1 MGEIL
6 GVSNLSGTLVAIQI
20 KDQVPYAVAHKL
32 HAKLIQTV
40 SPSSTQRIIENFRA
54 QYLIVNE
61 TILFVFSTLTENPF
75 LSLDSLYKLQL
86 FLQVFAK
93 DLKIENV
100 FKKALEV
107 NYGIEDILNGMDPG
121 CRLNPKIPLFST
133 SKPFQS
139 FFSNTSQLL
148 YMNKPWK
155 TEKNGAIS
163 AYSRACAAISN
174 EKDLRTLTL
183 KLPPAIPLPIPLIH
197 PFAVQFID
205 SVPYVKAKQVAQIT
219 PRISENSS
227 LSLNLD
233 FSPPREVCK
242 LLIMVNS
249 T

>member
-6 GVSNLSGTLVAIQI
+6 GVSNLSGALVAIQI

-40 SPSSTQRIIENFRA
+40 SPSSSQKIIENFRA

-61 TILFVFSTLTENPF
+61 TIMFVFSTLTENPF

-86 FLQVFAK
+86 FLQLFAK
-93 DLKIENV
+93 DLKIESI
-100 FKKALEV
+100 FKKTLEV

-121 CRLNPKIPLFST
+121 CRLNPKVPLFST

-139 FFSNTSQLL
+139 FYSSTSQLL

-155 TEKNGAIS
+155 TEKNGASS
-163 AYSRACAAISN
+163 AYSKACTAILN
-174 EKDLRTLTL
+174 EKDLRCLTL
-183 KLPPAIPLPIPLIH
+183 KLPPANPLPVPLIH

-205 SVPYVKAKQVAQIT
+205 QVPYIKAKQVAKVTQ
-219 PRISENSS
+219 RISENSN
-227 LSLNLD
+227 LNPSFD
-233 FSPPREVCK
+233 FSPAKEVCK
-242 LLIMVNS
+242 LAIMVKP